1 MSGGATGTRHSG
13 MVSVDDLEAGMLLA
27 EDVRD
32 QQGRL
37 LMPAATE
44 LTDRHLRAFQL
55 WGILGV
61 KIRQPG
67 EPDADAPLPV
77 APELQAAADAA
88 VRVRMRHND
97 LADPVI
103 AELFRLCV
111 EREGQRLARSPR
123 G

>member
-1 MSGGATGTRHSG
+1 MSARASG
-13 MVSVDDLEAGMLLA
+13 LVAVDDLEAGMLLA

-61 KIRQPG
+61 KIRRPG
-67 EPDADAPLPV
+67 EEEAPQDVVVP
-77 APELQAAADAA
+77 PELRAEAELI
-88 VRVRMRHND
+88 VRERLRHND
-97 LADPVI
+97 ASDPVI
-103 AELFRLCV
+103 AELQRICV
-111 EREGQRLARSPR
+111 TRVGQKLVRGPR

>member
-1 MSGGATGTRHSG
+1 MGGLGAG
-13 MVSVDDLEAGMLLA
+13 MVAVDDLEAGMLLA

-44 LTDRHLRAFQL
+44 LTERHLRAFQL

-61 KIRQPG
+61 KIRRPG
-67 EPDADAPLPV
+67 EVEEVGQVTVP
-77 APELQAAADAA
+77 PELRAEAEVL
-88 VRVRMRHND
+88 VRERLRHND
-97 LADPVI
+97 PSDPVI
-103 AELFRLCV
+103 AELQRICV
-111 EREGQRLARSPR
+111 MRVGQKLARGQR

>member
-1 MSGGATGTRHSG
+1 
-13 MVSVDDLEAGMLLA
+13 VEDLEAGMLLA

-44 LTDRHLRAFQL
+44 LTERHLRAFQL

-61 KIRQPG
+61 KIRRPG
-67 EPDADAPLPV
+67 EEVESAERPV
-77 APELQAAADAA
+77 PPELQAEAEAI
-88 VRVRMRHND
+88 VQERLRHNTG
-97 LADPVI
+97 ADPVI
-103 AELFRLCV
+103 AEL
-111 EREGQRLARSPR
+111 REICIARVGQRLARGQR

>member
-1 MSGGATGTRHSG
+1 MPGHGIVA
-13 MVSVDDLEAGMLLA
+13 VDDLEAGMMLA

-44 LTDRHLRAFQL
+44 LTERHLRAFQL

-61 KIRQPG
+61 KIRRPG
-67 EPDADAPLPV
+67 EVEEPRELAV
-77 APELQAAADAA
+77 APELLAEAEQI
-88 VRVRMRHND
+88 VRERLRHNNPS
-97 LADPVI
+97 DPVI
-103 AELFRLCV
+103 AELQRICV
-111 EREGQRLARSPR
+111 ARVGQKLARGQR

>member
-1 MSGGATGTRHSG
+1 MGTSGARGAGL
-13 MVSVDDLEAGMLLA
+13 VAVDDLEAGMLLA

-61 KIRQPG
+61 KIRRPG
-67 EPDADAPLPV
+67 EEPEDAMLQV
-77 APELQAAADAA
+77 APELRAQAEVN
-88 VRVRMRHND
+88 VRERLRHND
-97 LADPVI
+97 PADPVM
-103 AELFRLCV
+103 AELQRICV
-111 EREGQRLARSPR
+111 EREGQRLARGSR

>member
-1 MSGGATGTRHSG
+1 MASLGAG
-13 MVSVDDLEAGMLLA
+13 MVAVDDLEAGMLLA

-44 LTDRHLRAFQL
+44 LTERHLRAFQL

-61 KIRQPG
+61 KIRRPGDPEGPG
-67 EPDADAPLPV
+67 ELTVP
-77 APELQAAADAA
+77 PELRAEAELL
-88 VRVRMRHND
+88 VRDRLRHND
-97 LADPVI
+97 PQDPVI
-103 AELFRLCV
+103 AELQRLCV
-111 EREGQRLARSPR
+111 ARVGQQLARGQR